1 MYFDSIADI
10 FYMNG
15 HGVFV
20 WSAYLLSFLCV
31 LLLIFSNLKMHK
43 SLLKRLRDNY
53 LMQKNNKR
61 NE

>member
-31 LLLIFSNLKMHK
+31 LLLVFSNLKMHK